1 MRKEFATHVKRAE
14 KKLRLKFNDPDLL
27 LNALTHKSYLAE
39 RPDDLITNERL
50 EFLGDA
56 VLSLVITNN
65 IYDEFPEMS
74 EGDLAK
80 LRANIVNSET
90 LAAVA
95 QKMRFGEDIIMGKGT
110 EQAGGRQT
118 VSILE
123 NTLEALIGSI
133 YLDRGFEIAREFL
146 LKNFGP
152 VIKEKSKLRDFS
164 DAKTALQEKAVEIM
178 GKRPMYTIIEEKG
191 PFHDRTFISEVKIGA
206 KVYGKGEGKS
216 KKKAE
221 QKAALQA
228 LKKLATVD

>member
-1 MRKEFATHVKRAE
+1 MRKEFAANVKSAE
-14 KKLRLKFNDPDLL
+14 KRLRFKFKNPDLL

-56 VLSLVITNN
+56 VLSLAITNN
-65 IYDEFPEMS
+65 IYDKFPEMS

-90 LAAVA
+90 LASVA
-95 QKMRFGEDIIMGKGT
+95 KQMGLGEDIVMGKGT

-123 NTLEALIGSI
+123 NTLEAIIGSI
-133 YLDRGFEIAREFL
+133 YLDKGFEMARQFL

-164 DAKTALQEKAVEIM
+164 DAKTALQEKAVEVM
-178 GKRPMYTIIEEKG
+178 GKRPMYTVIEEKG
-191 PFHDRTFISEVKIGA
+191 PFHDRTFISEVTIGA

-228 LKKLATVD
+228 LQKLTK